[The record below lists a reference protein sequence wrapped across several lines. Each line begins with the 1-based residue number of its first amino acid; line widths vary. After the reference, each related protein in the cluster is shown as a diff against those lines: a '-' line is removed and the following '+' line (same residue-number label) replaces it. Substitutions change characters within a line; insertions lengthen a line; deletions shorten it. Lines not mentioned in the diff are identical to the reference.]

1 MLMLI
6 MKMCYVY
13 IIDQSV
19 PMELMERNVRASVSI
34 A

>member
-1 MLMLI
+1 MLI

-13 IIDQSV
+13 IIEQSV
-19 PMELMERNVRASVSI
+19 PMELMERNVRASVGI